1 MYTYSGK
8 IGNTCA
14 ANPADAYSSAAGQQI
29 RKRSMSIAGLRTEY
43 SQASLTEAEVHPDPI
58 VQFTSWFDEAL
69 KAKIAEPNVMTVAT
83 VAADHR
89 PSARIV
95 LLKDVDER
103 GFTWFTNYQSRKASE
118 LAQRPYAALVF
129 YWGELERQIR
139 IEGRVEQVSAEES
152 ETYFHSRPLQ
162 SRLGALASAQSQPIA
177 DRAAL
182 EEQFRKANE
191 QYGDQP
197 PRPAHWGGYRLIPD
211 RIEFWQGRPSR
222 LHDRILY
229 TKQQNGGWQRQRLQ
243 P

>member
-1 MYTYSGK
+1 
-8 IGNTCA
+8 
-14 ANPADAYSSAAGQQI
+14 
-29 RKRSMSIAGLRTEY
+29 MSIAGLRKEY
-43 SQASLTEAEVHPDPI
+43 SQTSLTEAAVHPDPI
-58 VQFTSWFDEAL
+58 TQFRSWFDEAL

-83 VAADHR
+83 VDADRR
-89 PSARIV
+89 PSARIL

-118 LAQRPYAALVF
+118 LAQSPHAALVF
-129 YWGELERQIR
+129 YWGELERQVR
-139 IEGRVEQVSAEES
+139 IEGRVERVSSEES

-177 DRAAL
+177 DRQAL
-182 EEQFRKANE
+182 EERFRQANE

-197 PRPAHWGGYRLIPD
+197 PRPEHWGGYRLIPE